1 MLFIMPVHIGKTG
14 MRWIQRFE
22 GLLRNAGMLLVALFI
37 VATIHRVV
45 LSHAELRGFKF
56 RQTVLA
62 ATSQQITPSAGIPNF
77 SLWSEQRIRSYQDSL
92 AARLAPA
99 MGILHI
105 AKIQVEAPI
114 LEGTDALS
122 LNRGVGHVASTA
134 SPGSDGNVAIAG
146 HRDGFFRSLKDIS
159 LGDAIDLETLHKTQ
173 TYIVDRIIVVDP
185 SDVSVLR
192 PRAQSSLTL
201 ITCYPFYYI
210 GGAPKRY
217 IVQASLID
225 PALSNHP
232 ARIEVESSAASGKS
246 ALVAR

>member
-1 MLFIMPVHIGKTG
+1 MLIRMPVHIGKTG
-14 MRWIQRFE
+14 MRWIQKLE

-62 ATSQQITPSAGIPNF
+62 ATPQRVIPSAGIPNF
-77 SLWSEQRIRSYQDSL
+77 SLWSEQRIRDYQDSL
-92 AARLAPA
+92 AARLTPA
-99 MGILHI
+99 VGILHI
-105 AKIQVEAPI
+105 AKIQVEVPI
-114 LEGTDALS
+114 LEGTDVLS

-159 LGDAIDLETLHKTQ
+159 LGDAIELETLHKTQ
-173 TYIVDRIIVVDP
+173 TYIVDRIMVVAP
-185 SDVSVLR
+185 SDVSVLQ
-192 PRAQSSLTL
+192 PRAHSSLTL

-225 PALSNHP
+225 RATSSHP
-232 ARIEVESSAASGKS
+232 TRIEAGSRAASGKS
-246 ALVAR
+246 ALITR